1 MNSEN
6 NEEMQEEYEFRPGR
20 GVRGKYYE
28 RYTQRASVKLVFS
41 AGSSFVAGISSSA
54 PSIGVI
60 TKPQSYP
67 FNIESFFALA
77 HEG

>member
-1 MNSEN
+1 MNSGS
-6 NEEMQEEYEFRPGR
+6 NEEMRNEYEFRPGR

-28 RYTQRASVKLVFS
+28 QYTQGTSVRLVFS
-41 AGSSFVAGISSSA
+41 VGPSFVSSITSSA

-60 TKPQSYP
+60 TKPKSYP
-67 FNIESFFALA
+67 FKIESLFALV

>member
-6 NEEMQEEYEFRPGR
+6 NEEMRNEYEFRPGR

-28 RYTQRASVKLVFS
+28 RYTQGPSVRLVFS
-41 AGSSFVAGISSSA
+41 AGPSFVANISSSA

-67 FNIESFFALA
+67 FNIDSLFALV